1 MENFEN
7 EIEDIIKMFK
17 QKDARGI
24 DKVLYRYQD
33 MGMGM
38 LFIALYHAL
47 NNTEEE
53 APGFR
58 EKNNNG

>member
-7 EIEDIIKMFK
+7 EIEDVIKMFK

-24 DKVLYRYQD
+24 DKFLYRYQD

-38 LFIALYHAL
+38 LFIALYQAL
-47 NNTEEE
+47 KNSEGDDS
-53 APGFR
+53 GFQ
-58 EKNNNG
+58 EQNNNG